1 MPPARR
7 RQLSFVLS
15 VIGVSALALGLV
27 VYALRQNINL
37 FYSPSQLISADVSAQ
52 RFIRLGGMVVEG
64 SVKRREGLDI
74 EFDVTDYSA
83 RVHVIYR
90 GVLPDLFR
98 EGKGV
103 VSAGHWDAG
112 VFKARN
118 VLAKHDENYM
128 PREIQ
133 QAIAPHHSKGGEG

>member
-7 RQLSFVLS
+7 RQLRFVLS
-15 VIGVSALALGLV
+15 VMVVSALGLGLV

-37 FYSPSQLISADVSAQ
+37 FYSPTQLRESKVSGA
-52 RFIRLGGMVVEG
+52 RVIRLGGVVAEG
-64 SVKRREGLDI
+64 SVVHRHGVQV
-74 EFDVTDYSA
+74 EFDVTDYHSV
-83 RVHVIYR
+83 VHVTYR

-103 VSAGHWDAG
+103 VSVGRFDAG
-112 VFKARN
+112 VFKARS

-133 QAIAPHHSKGGEG
+133 HALAQSKAYGSTP